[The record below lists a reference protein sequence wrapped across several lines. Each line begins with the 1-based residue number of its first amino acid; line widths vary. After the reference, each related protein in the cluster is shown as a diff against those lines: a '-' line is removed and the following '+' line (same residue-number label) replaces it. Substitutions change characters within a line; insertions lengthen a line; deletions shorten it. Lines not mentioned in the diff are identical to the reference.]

1 MEVKRKTDKINEFII
16 NFNQVDVL
24 AKYDVISGNF
34 IF

>member
-1 MEVKRKTDKINEFII
+1 MEVKRKRDKINVFII